1 MSMMM
6 PDQQQQVPPE
16 LAGLLGGAPQGPQ
29 SAPEPQE
36 APGPTDPM
44 ELLRNAIE
52 SLQEYVSQEDDDI
65 NSEQASKVLA
75 GLYKILAQEQ
85 KNSEQAMGLT
95 PAHKA
100 MRRSGGY

>member
-1 MSMMM
+1 MAPMF
-6 PDQQQQVPPE
+6 PEQQPAPAG
-16 LAGLLGGAPQGPQ
+16 LADLLGGAQIPQDAPQDSGP
-29 SAPEPQE
+29 S
-36 APGPTDPM
+36 DPLD
-44 ELLRNAIE
+44 LLRNAIQ
-52 SLQEYVSQEDDDI
+52 SLQDYIDQEGDDI

-75 GLYKILAQEQ
+75 GLYRILSQEQ